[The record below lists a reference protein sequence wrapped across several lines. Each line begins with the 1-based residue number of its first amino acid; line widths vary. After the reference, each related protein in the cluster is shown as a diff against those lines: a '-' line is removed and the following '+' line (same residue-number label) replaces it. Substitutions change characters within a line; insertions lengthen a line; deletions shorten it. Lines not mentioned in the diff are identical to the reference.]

1 MRLGLDIEQFVRH
14 PYGSG
19 IQRVL
24 QYLALTWPSGDVEP
38 LFVVPVP
45 HSPRAEFHLLSASQ
59 AAEILAIPFL
69 ESEQGQGSR
78 DVKSEVESFLASMS
92 LPAFTLGEVMAVVN
106 VWMLPEVSYLPTVL
120 DRFELFKQTMPAM
133 MIGFDTLPMTEPANY
148 RFKPGTESDV
158 SRYFRLLATADSV
171 VCISSFARNSIWQ
184 RLRRDRSLPCTV
196 SHPGGDHVVTRLAP
210 KRSAS
215 TGVARWCR
223 VGTMEARKSPIEIAN
238 AFSQAI
244 DIGAHA
250 ELVFVGG
257 PSASDSAINSHIHSL
272 IAAGYPIEWVTDAS
286 DSQVQEL
293 IAESDVFLSIG
304 TEGYGIPVLEAIRL
318 GTPVLYSGVQPAA
331 ELMEGQGSR
340 GILGSLVDEFTQHDL
355 SVETKFAGTYES
367 TPTWREFAAS
377 MEKAVIHY
385 FN

>member
-1 MRLGLDIEQFVRH
+1 
-14 PYGSG
+14 
-19 IQRVL
+19 
-24 QYLALTWPSGDVEP
+24 
-38 LFVVPVP
+38 
-45 HSPRAEFHLLSASQ
+45 
-59 AAEILAIPFL
+59 
-69 ESEQGQGSR
+69 
-78 DVKSEVESFLASMS
+78 
-92 LPAFTLGEVMAVVN
+92 MAVVN

-196 SHPGGDHVVTRLAP
+196 AHPGGDHVVSRSIA
-210 KRSAS
+210 KRNAS

-223 VGTMEARKSPIEIAN
+223 VGTMEARKSPTEIAN
-238 AFSQAI
+238 AFSEAI
-244 DIGAHA
+244 DIGARA

-257 PSASDSAINSHIHSL
+257 PSASYSGINSHIQSL

-286 DSQVQEL
+286 DSQVQDL

-304 TEGYGIPVLEAIRL
+304 TEGYGIPVLEGIGL
-318 GTPVLYSGVQPAA
+318 GTPVLYLGVQPTA
-331 ELMEGQGSR
+331 ELMEAQGSR
-340 GILGSLVDEFTQHDL
+340 RMLGSLVDEFTQFDL
-355 SVETKFAGTYES
+355 SVATKFAGTYES
-367 TPTWREFAAS
+367 TPTWRELATS
-377 MEKAVIHY
+377 VEKAVIHY
-385 FN
+385 FK

>member
-1 MRLGLDIEQFVRH
+1 MRLGLDIEQFAH
-14 PYGSG
+14 DPYGSG

-24 QYLALTWPSGDVEP
+24 QYLAKEWPDSVVEA
-38 LFVVPVP
+38 LFVVPISGLGRQEFAVL
-45 HSPRAEFHLLSASQ
+45 RAPEAAQILSIPFDNDELSRDARDLK
-59 AAEILAIPFL
+59 AEISEAIKALNPPRF
-69 ESEQGQGSR
+69 S
-78 DVKSEVESFLASMS
+78 
-92 LPAFTLGEVMAVVN
+92 LGEVIAFCDA
-106 VWMLPEVSYLPTVL
+106 WMLPEVSYLPSVL
-120 DRFELFKQTMPAM
+120 NRFELFQKTMPAM
-133 MIGFDTLPMTEPANY
+133 MIGYDTLPMTDPGNY
-148 RFKPGTESDV
+148 RFKPGTESNV
-158 SRYFRLLATADSV
+158 SRYFRLLATADSL
-171 VCISSFARNSIWQ
+171 VCISSFARDSIWQ
-184 RLRRDRSLPCTV
+184 RLRRDRSLPCIV
-196 SHPGGDHVVTRLAP
+196 AHPGGDHVVSRLAP

-238 AFSQAI
+238 AFSEAI

-286 DSQVQEL
+286 DSQVQDL

-331 ELMEGQGSR
+331 ELMEGHGSR
-340 GILGSLVDEFTQHDL
+340 RILGSLVDEFTQYDL
-355 SVETKFAGTYES
+355 SLGTKFVGTYES
-367 TPTWREFAAS
+367 MPTWREFDS
-377 MEKAVIHY
+377 LVEKAVIHY
-385 FN
+385 FK